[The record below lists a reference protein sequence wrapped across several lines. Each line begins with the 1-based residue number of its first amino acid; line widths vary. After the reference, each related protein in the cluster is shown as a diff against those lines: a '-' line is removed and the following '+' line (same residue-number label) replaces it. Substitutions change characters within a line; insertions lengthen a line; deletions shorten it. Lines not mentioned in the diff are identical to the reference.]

1 MTAPLLE
8 VRNLVVE
15 FPGRRGTLRALDDI
29 SFNIA
34 PGEILGVVGE
44 SGAGKSL
51 TGAAIIGLLEPPGRV
66 AGGEI
71 RLEGERIDQLSHD
84 KMRHIRG
91 RKIGAIFQDPLT
103 SLNPLYTV
111 GRQLV
116 ETIQAHL
123 PVNAAEARRRAVALL
138 QDTGIPAAEQRIDH
152 FPHQFSGGMRQ
163 RVVIALALA
172 AEPKLIVADE
182 PTTALDVS
190 IQAQI
195 IQLLKRICKERG
207 AAVMLITHDM
217 GVIAET
223 CDRVAVLYAGR
234 VAEIGPVQ
242 EVIHQP
248 AHPYTM
254 GLMASIPDI
263 EVDRERLNQIDGAMP
278 RLNAIPRGCAYNPR
292 CPRVFERCTQERPD
306 LLNAGATRAAC
317 WLHDA
322 HDPHTALRRP
332 EVAA

>member
-1 MTAPLLE
+1 MSLLQ
-8 VRNLVVE
+8 VNNLVVE
-15 FPGRRGTLRALDDI
+15 FPHRRGTLRALDDI
-29 SFNIA
+29 SFDIA

-51 TGAAIIGLLEPPGRV
+51 TGASIIGLLEPPGRV
-66 AGGEI
+66 ASGQI
-71 RLEGERIDQLSHD
+71 LLEGQRIDHLSHD
-84 KMRHIRG
+84 QMRHIRG

-111 GRQLV
+111 GRQLT

-123 PVNAAEARRRAVALL
+123 PVDGAEAKKRAIGLL
-138 QDTGIPAAEQRIDH
+138 EDTGIPAAAERIDH
-152 FPHQFSGGMRQ
+152 YPHQFSGGMRQ

-195 IQLLKRICKERG
+195 IQLLKRVCKDRG

-223 CDRVAVLYAGR
+223 CDRVAVMYAGR
-234 VAEIGPVQ
+234 IAEIGPVH
-242 EVIHQP
+242 EVINQP
-248 AHPYTM
+248 AHPYSM
-254 GLMASIPDI
+254 GLMAAIPDI
-263 EVDRERLNQIDGAMP
+263 TQDRERLHQIDGAMP
-278 RLNAIPRGCAYNPR
+278 RLNAIPSGCAYNPR
-292 CPRVFERCTQERPD
+292 CPRAFTRCTVERPD
-306 LLNAGATRAAC
+306 LLAAGATRAAC

-322 HDPHTALRRP
+322 HQGT
-332 EVAA
+332 VA

>member
-1 MTAPLLE
+1 MSLLQ
-8 VRNLVVE
+8 VNNLVVE
-15 FPGRRGTLRALDDI
+15 FPNRRGTLRALDDI
-29 SFNIA
+29 SFTIA
-34 PGEILGVVGE
+34 SGEILGVVGE

-66 AGGEI
+66 ASGQI
-71 RLEGERIDQLSHD
+71 LLEGERIDGLPYD
-84 KMRHIRG
+84 RMRHIRG

-111 GRQLV
+111 GRQLR

-123 PVNAAEARRRAVALL
+123 PVDDKEALRRAISLL
-138 QDTGIPAAEQRIDH
+138 EDTGIPAAAERIDH
-152 FPHQFSGGMRQ
+152 YPHQFSGGMRQ

-195 IQLLKRICKERG
+195 IQLLKRICKDRG

-223 CDRVAVLYAGR
+223 CDRVAVMYAGR
-234 VAEIGPVQ
+234 IAEIGPVH
-242 EVIHQP
+242 EVINQP
-248 AHPYTM
+248 AHPYTL
-254 GLMASIPDI
+254 GLMAAIPDM
-263 EVDRERLNQIDGAMP
+263 EVERERLNQIDGAMP
-278 RLNAIPRGCAYNPR
+278 RLNAIPPGCAYNPR
-292 CPRVFERCTQERPD
+292 CPRAFDRCTVERPG
-306 LLNAGATRAAC
+306 LLPAGATRAAC

-322 HDPHTALRRP
+322 HAG
-332 EVAA
+332 VAA

>member
-1 MTAPLLE
+1 MTLLQ
-8 VRNLVVE
+8 VQNLVVE
-15 FPGRRGTLRALDDI
+15 FPSRHGTLRALDDI
-29 SFNIA
+29 SFDIA

-66 AGGEI
+66 ASGQI
-71 RLEGERIDQLSHD
+71 LLEGQRVDNLSHD
-84 KMRHIRG
+84 QMRHIRG

-111 GRQLV
+111 GRQLT

-123 PVNAAEARRRAVALL
+123 PVSNAEARRRAISLL
-138 QDTGIPAAEQRIDH
+138 EDTGIPAAAERIEH
-152 FPHQFSGGMRQ
+152 YPHQFSGGMRQ

-195 IQLLKRICKERG
+195 IQLLKRVCKDRG

-223 CDRVAVLYAGR
+223 CDRVAVMYAGR
-234 VAEIGPVQ
+234 IAEVGPVH
-242 EVIHQP
+242 EVINQS
-248 AHPYTM
+248 AHPYSM
-254 GLMASIPDI
+254 GLMAAIPDI
-263 EVDRERLNQIDGAMP
+263 TIERERLNQIDGAMP
-278 RLNAIPRGCAYNPR
+278 RLNAIPKGCAYNPR
-292 CPRVFERCTQERPD
+292 CPRVFERCLVERPD
-306 LLNAGATRAAC
+306 LIEAGATRAAC
-317 WLHDA
+317 WLHDVK
-322 HDPHTALRRP
+322 
-332 EVAA
+332 VAA